1 MEILTFISNLMIP
14 LVIMYIVAYGLLAK
28 TDIFDAFLKGAT
40 DGLKIVFRILPTL
53 VGLMVA
59 ICILSESGFF
69 NVLSVILKPLADLTG
84 FPVAVLPLSII
95 KMISSSAA
103 TGLVLDIFK
112 KFGVDSKEGY
122 LAALLMCCSETI
134 FYTISVYFQATKDEK
149 WKRCYKWKMA
159 AVWCFA
165 QYLCRHGSKS
175 DPYESDTLGR
185 QLADNLL

>member
-69 NVLSVILKPLADLTG
+69 NVLSVILKPWQNVI
-84 FPVAVLPLSII
+84 PVRIWYTMKSMKNMFAMSTWM
-95 KMISSSAA
+95 KMILHVFYRTSGNIVHIIITVMSTVWFENRCS
-103 TGLVLDIFK
+103 VLLEIK
-112 KFGVDSKEGY
+112 KAILPFDDKIRHKNAS
-122 LAALLMCCSETI
+122 
-134 FYTISVYFQATKDEK
+134 FQFR
-149 WKRCYKWKMA
+149 W
-159 AVWCFA
+159 
-165 QYLCRHGSKS
+165 G
-175 DPYESDTLGR
+175 
-185 QLADNLL
+185 

>member
-112 KFGVDSKEGY
+112 KFGVDSREGY
-122 LAALLMCCSETI
+122 LAALLICCSETI
-134 FYTISVYFQATKDEK
+134 FYTISVYFPATN
-149 WKRCYKWKMA
+149 A
-159 AVWCFA
+159 TF
-165 QYLCRHGSKS
+165 
-175 DPYESDTLGR
+175 
-185 QLADNLL
+185 LLSMKN

>member
-59 ICILSESGFF
+59 ICILRESGFF

-134 FYTISVYFQATKDEK
+134 FYTICQP
-149 WKRCYKWKMA
+149 
-159 AVWCFA
+159 AV
-165 QYLCRHGSKS
+165 
-175 DPYESDTLGR
+175 
-185 QLADNLL
+185 

>member
-59 ICILSESGFF
+59 ICILRESGFF

-112 KFGVDSKEGY
+112 KFGVDSREGY

-134 FYTISVYFQATKDEK
+134 FYTISVYFQATKDENGK
-149 WKRCYKWKMA
+149 GVTNGRWLLFGALLSAFAGMA
-159 AVWCFA
+159 AS
-165 QYLCRHGSKS
+165 LIL
-175 DPYESDTLGR
+175 T
-185 QLADNLL
+185 NLTH

>member
-59 ICILSESGFF
+59 ICILRESGFF

-134 FYTISVYFQATKDEK
+134 FYTISVYFQATKDENGK
-149 WKRCYKWKMA
+149 GVTNGRWLLFGALLSAFAGMA
-159 AVWCFA
+159 AS
-165 QYLCRHGSKS
+165 LIL
-175 DPYESDTLGR
+175 T
-185 QLADNLL
+185 NLTH

>member
-59 ICILSESGFF
+59 ICILRESGFF

-84 FPVAVLPLSII
+84 FPVAVLPLSCRYFPSMSSII

-134 FYTISVYFQATKDEK
+134 FYTISVYFQATKDENGK
-149 WKRCYKWKMA
+149 GVTNGRWLLFGALLSTFAGMA
-159 AVWCFA
+159 AS
-165 QYLCRHGSKS
+165 LIL
-175 DPYESDTLGR
+175 T
-185 QLADNLL
+185 NLTH

>member
-59 ICILSESGFF
+59 ICILRESGFF

-134 FYTISVYFQATKDEK
+134 FIRFPCIFRQQRMKMEKVLQMEDGCCLVLCSVPLQA
-149 WKRCYKWKMA
+149 WQQ
-159 AVWCFA
+159 V
-165 QYLCRHGSKS
+165 
-175 DPYESDTLGR
+175 
-185 QLADNLL
+185 

>member
-28 TDIFDAFLKGAT
+28 TDIFDAFLKGTT

-112 KFGVDSKEGY
+112 KFGVDSREGY

-134 FYTISVYFQATKDEK
+134 FYTISVYFQATKDENGK
-149 WKRCYKWKMA
+149 GVTNGRWLLFGALLSTFAGMA
-159 AVWCFA
+159 AS
-165 QYLCRHGSKS
+165 LIL
-175 DPYESDTLGR
+175 T
-185 QLADNLL
+185 NLTH